1 MKADT
6 GSSQP
11 QPSEL
16 ASTLPQATLTPSTLY
31 SNPSDH
37 SSASSIPRNGATSL
51 FAHASR
57 FQMGNLQY
65 FDAPNAG
72 SITVTSGGN
81 THSESGA
88 SSSSMSAKPGSK
100 ESFQPHYGFAGWE
113 LLLRN
118 TAPSA
123 LYNSDARYD
132 PPKCD
137 EDTRVEVLDEIM
149 GWIEDRESPQRLL
162 CMTGAAGA
170 GKSALQQTTAE
181 RCARK
186 KTLGAAWFF
195 SVDDYTRNTVKPV
208 IATIAYQLGR
218 TNNSLKQL
226 IANAVE
232 DDPVI
237 FHRSLQA
244 QMVTLIVNP
253 FEQLKGMGFDLSSL
267 PHAVLI
273 DGLDECKEEERQAEL
288 LTAIKQCLLTGTLP
302 IRIFIASRPEWAIRT
317 TLEPGGDLHE
327 VAYHIQLSDKYDAT
341 DDIRRYL
348 RRNFLDIG
356 RRHGNPKWYSQA
368 DIETLAQAA
377 SGQFIFASTVVKYL
391 SQRRGSPAERLKI
404 VLTRTPHKG
413 QHARPFEML
422 DILYTNILSS
432 AKEAYEDVDTNS
444 GRDFLLLFRSYHA
457 FCTSGYAP
465 VRSRFSLDH
474 MTALLNLE
482 SRAWKVVISDLRS
495 LVALAKDP
503 RGDLFLRLYHKS
515 FSDFLTQETRA
526 KNLFVP
532 TSTVCAHLAKCCLQ
546 QIIQC
551 PLKLDSPILV
561 SQELKHLPPPKSGL
575 GCAVHILP
583 YLLNT
588 AGLKRAIIDELAEF
602 TQHGGWQ
609 KLDKLLPLP
618 YQLRSL
624 FPFWIDTFKDAII
637 AEPIMVCI
645 SRASNSRPI
654 ILHTYSL
661 FVQDQN
667 HEVAA
672 ALGKWYQKW
681 NGDAEEWEEQRSNTS
696 STSIMTKIAIALD

>member
-1 MKADT
+1 MKTDT
-6 GSSQP
+6 GSSQS

-16 ASTLPQATLTPSTLY
+16 ASALPQATLTPSTLY

-65 FDAPNAG
+65 FDAPNAS
-72 SITVTSGGN
+72 SITVASGRN
-81 THSESGA
+81 VHSEPGA
-88 SSSSMSAKPGSK
+88 SSFFMSAKPGSK
-100 ESFQPHYGFAGWE
+100 ESFQPHYNSAGWE
-113 LLLRN
+113 LLLKN

-137 EDTRVEVLDEIM
+137 EDTRVEVLDKIM
-149 GWIEDRESPQRLL
+149 GWIEDRESPERLL

-181 RCARK
+181 RCAST

-195 SVDDYTRNTVKPV
+195 SAGDDTRNTAKAVV
-208 IATIAYQLGR
+208 ATIAYQLGR
-218 TNNSLKQL
+218 TNSSLKQL

-237 FHRSLQA
+237 FYKSLQA

-253 FEQLKGMGFDLSSL
+253 FEQLKGMGVDLSSL

-288 LTAIKQCLLTGTLP
+288 LAAIKQCLLTGTLP

-317 TLEPGGDLHE
+317 NLEPGGDLHE
-327 VAYHIQLSDKYDAT
+327 VAYHIQLSDEYDAT
-341 DDIRRYL
+341 NDIRRYL

-356 RRHGNPKWYSQA
+356 RRHGNPKWFSTK

-404 VLTRTPHKG
+404 VLTWTPHEG
-413 QHARPFEML
+413 QHARPFEIL
-422 DILYTNILSS
+422 DILST

-457 FCTSGYAP
+457 FSASGLAP
-465 VRSRFSLDH
+465 TGSPFSLDH
-474 MTALLNLE
+474 LTALLNLE
-482 SRAWKVVISDLRS
+482 SRAWKVVVSDLRS
-495 LVALAKDP
+495 LVTLVEDDK
-503 RGDLFLRLYHKS
+503 GGFFLRLYHKS
-515 FSDFLTQETRA
+515 FSDFLDQETRA
-526 KNLFVP
+526 KNLFVSV
-532 TSTVCAHLAKCCLQ
+532 STVCEHLA
-546 QIIQC
+546 
-551 PLKLDSPILV
+551 S
-561 SQELKHLPPPKSGL
+561 
-575 GCAVHILP
+575 A
-583 YLLNT
+583 
-588 AGLKRAIIDELAEF
+588 
-602 TQHGGWQ
+602 
-609 KLDKLLPLP
+609 
-618 YQLRSL
+618 
-624 FPFWIDTFKDAII
+624 
-637 AEPIMVCI
+637 
-645 SRASNSRPI
+645 
-654 ILHTYSL
+654 
-661 FVQDQN
+661 
-667 HEVAA
+667 
-672 ALGKWYQKW
+672 
-681 NGDAEEWEEQRSNTS
+681 
-696 STSIMTKIAIALD
+696 